1 MNNKLISLEKR
12 DFYQYYATMME
23 PWDGPASI
31 LFSDGDGMGAVLD
44 RNGLRPSRYYIT
56 NDDYLV
62 LSSEVGVLD
71 IDPSNIRIK
80 ERLHPGKMLLVD
92 TVEGR
97 VIDDEELKNRYA
109 TRKPYGEWLDNN
121 LVMLRD
127 LKIPNKKAIEYDKTE
142 RARLQK
148 AFGYTYEDFYSAILN
163 MAKNGSEP
171 IAAMGVDTP
180 LAPISKQRPSLFE
193 YFKQLFAQVTN
204 PPIDA
209 LREKIVT
216 ATSVYIGKDGNILEE
231 KAENCHVLRVDNPI
245 LTNMDLLKIKNMDK
259 EGFKVA
265 EIPITYYKNTSL
277 KKALDH
283 LFIEVDK
290 AYHRGANIIILSD
303 RGVDDNHCAIPAL
316 LAVASV
322 NSYLV
327 RTKKRMKMALII
339 ESGET
344 REVHHFATLLGYG
357 ASAINAYLV
366 QDTIHQAVED
376 GFFVL
381 FFFVFVVVLLFLL
394 LFVVVL
400 L

>member
-1 MNNKLISLEKR
+1 
-12 DFYQYYATMME
+12 MM
-23 PWDGPASI
+23 
-31 LFSDGDGMGAVLD
+31 
-44 RNGLRPSRYYIT
+44 
-56 NDDYLV
+56 
-62 LSSEVGVLD
+62 
-71 IDPSNIRIK
+71 K
-80 ERLHPGKMLLVD
+80 K
-92 TVEGR
+92 
-97 VIDDEELKNRYA
+97 LKNRYA

-204 PPIDA
+204 PPIVQ

-277 KKALDH
+277 EKAIDRMFVEADRAH
-283 LFIEVDK
+283 GD
-290 AYHRGANIIILSD
+290 GANIIILTD
-303 RGVDDNHCAIPAL
+303 RGVDDNRVAIPSL
-316 LAVASV
+316 L
-322 NSYLV
+322 
-327 RTKKRMKMALII
+327 
-339 ESGET
+339 
-344 REVHHFATLLGYG
+344 
-357 ASAINAYLV
+357 
-366 QDTIHQAVED
+366 QWQQ
-376 GFFVL
+376 
-381 FFFVFVVVLLFLL
+381 
-394 LFVVVL
+394 
-400 L
+400 